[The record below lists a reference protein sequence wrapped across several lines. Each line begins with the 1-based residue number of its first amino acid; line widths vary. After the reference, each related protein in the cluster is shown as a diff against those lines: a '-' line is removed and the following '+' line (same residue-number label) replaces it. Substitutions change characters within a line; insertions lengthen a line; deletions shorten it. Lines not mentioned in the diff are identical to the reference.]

1 MPKEMVISANPHETR
16 VAILEEGQLCEY
28 YVEREKE
35 FALVGSIYKG
45 RVTRVLPGMQ
55 SAFVDIGLDSDAF
68 LYVTDFLEGVEEFE
82 PIVAT
87 VEDKTLKMQEQG
99 GQLFPAN
106 GGATAAVEP
115 PDVEAASSDPAG
127 AHAGA
132 ATENSH
138 ANERADEH
146 SEGPQP
152 GNTWAA
158 PPSQTAPPRQDFGN
172 QDRGGFGG
180 RNRGGGRDFGGRGR
194 GGRFG
199 RRGGKPGGDRRYGR
213 ELPPS
218 KYASPRH
225 QDHAEESG
233 PAEPYVPVLLPGE
246 SLARYKVPGAVS
258 ANAPTE
264 EIAPNVP
271 PAEVPAVPESAAAT
285 ESVEPKE
292 AVREESAAPES
303 RPELRF
309 GSYERA
315 ERHEPPARPER
326 HERQGRYGRHDRH
339 DRPERHERYDRTE
352 RSELPTSSAGLE
364 PLPGESLSKWRNE
377 SPAQQSAPSSKE
389 HVESTAPPA
398 EQAGAESHREPEQ
411 YQAGAEEHDAHHDE
425 VLHDDS
431 HRAARGEHAAA
442 ELTDDEAAVIAEH
455 VAEAQNAE
463 AERQQQRDDNTAPGE
478 AHEDEAHDET
488 DAREEHEEHLAAS
501 EETSEE
507 NGFELD
513 DADSA
518 DDASEAG
525 AEETAEGQAESEH
538 DPSPEI
544 EQIAAEGSSEHI
556 GEEPSQPEPERQPFT
571 ARVRDDFRARM
582 QHPAR
587 RGGRDRDRGRRPQH
601 GRGGHGGHHRPQ
613 NRRPQLIAD
622 LLKQGQEIIVQI
634 AKEPLGKKGA
644 RITSHVALPG
654 RYLVYMPTLDHS
666 GVSRKIA
673 SAEERS
679 RLRHLVNEA
688 KGTAPGGFIVR
699 TAAAAAAPEEVRADV
714 EFLTHTWSEIKS
726 RSEQRKAP
734 SMLHRDLNLVER
746 ILRDHMNS
754 DYSAIWVDNE
764 EAYTKVTEFISRF
777 QSSLANRVKLY
788 TKEAPIFEEFGIQQ
802 EIEKGLRPKVW
813 LKSGGYIVIN
823 HTEALVAIDVNTG
836 KFVGKGSNRLED
848 TIVRTNLEAA
858 KEIVRQMRLRDLGG
872 IIVIDFIDM
881 EDRRNREKVM
891 AALEDALRSDRAPSK
906 MLRFNE
912 FGLIAITR
920 KRTKQ
925 ALERTLCQPCP
936 YCTGSGMV
944 KSIPTLCYEIQTE
957 ARKMAPDI
965 DSGSITLRVHPE
977 IAKALKTR
985 ESSLI
990 EELEGSTK
998 KSAIIQADAALHWE
1012 QYDIY

>member
-1 MPKEMVISANPHETR
+1 
-16 VAILEEGQLCEY
+16 
-28 YVEREKE
+28 
-35 FALVGSIYKG
+35 
-45 RVTRVLPGMQ
+45 
-55 SAFVDIGLDSDAF
+55 
-68 LYVTDFLEGVEEFE
+68 
-82 PIVAT
+82 
-87 VEDKTLKMQEQG
+87 DKSQKMQEQG
-99 GQLFPAN
+99 GQVFPAN
-106 GGATAAVEP
+106 GGATSAVEP
-115 PDVEAASSDPAG
+115 PDVGSAPSETLAAHAEAAPET
-127 AHAGA
+127 A
-132 ATENSH
+132 AE
-138 ANERADEH
+138 
-146 SEGPQP
+146 PLQP
-152 GNTWAA
+152 GNSW
-158 PPSQTAPPRQDFGN
+158 TAPAPSTSRQEPGGEN
-172 QDRGGFGG
+172 RGRFEG
-180 RNRGGGRDFGGRGR
+180 RNRPGRDFGRRGGR

-199 RRGGKPGGDRRYGR
+199 RRGGGRSGDRRYGR

-218 KYASPRH
+218 KYASPH
-225 QDHAEESG
+225 HHHEDQADG
-233 PAEPYVPVLLPGE
+233 PAPAEGYVPVILPGE
-246 SLARYKVPGAVS
+246 SLAQYKDKPVS
-258 ANAPTE
+258 A
-264 EIAPNVP
+264 
-271 PAEVPAVPESAAAT
+271 S
-285 ESVEPKE
+285 
-292 AVREESAAPES
+292 ESAAPAQLVSPAEETS
-303 RPELRF
+303 SNLSPAPEAATTPEAPVSNEPRQPSEPAQPVTEASAPPPPPETRTHHASPRF
-309 GSYERA
+309 
-315 ERHEPPARPER
+315 ERHEHSAP
-326 HERQGRYGRHDRH
+326 
-339 DRPERHERYDRTE
+339 
-352 RSELPTSSAGLE
+352 LSSGLE
-364 PLPGESLSKWRNE
+364 PLPGENISKWRHE
-377 SPAQQSAPSSKE
+377 PPAQPREEQHTEPAALP
-389 HVESTAPPA
+389 VE
-398 EQAGAESHREPEQ
+398 HREEVR
-411 YQAGAEEHDAHHDE
+411 EERHEPAHENIEHHLHDE
-425 VLHDDS
+425 HSDLS
-431 HRAARGEHAAA
+431 E
-442 ELTDDEAAVIAEH
+442 DEAAAIAEQ
-455 VAEAQNAE
+455 VAEAQSEE
-463 AERQQQRDDNTAPGE
+463 AERQQERTDMAASEG
-478 AHEDEAHDET
+478 AHDEHGE
-488 DAREEHEEHLAAS
+488 DAEDEGHEEHLAAGEEGPAERYDAEPSGERFETESDEATSSDS
-501 EETSEE
+501 E
-507 NGFELD
+507 
-513 DADSA
+513 
-518 DDASEAG
+518 
-525 AEETAEGQAESEH
+525 QESEH
-538 DPSPEI
+538 GEESER
-544 EQIAAEGSSEHI
+544 IAAEGASGNAGEGIGEIVGEHI
-556 GEEPSQPEPERQPFT
+556 GEHAGEGVSQPEQERQPSA
-571 ARVRDDFRARM
+571 ARVRDDFRAHM
-582 QHPAR
+582 QHPSR
-587 RGGRDRDRGRRPQH
+587 RGRDRDRDRGRRPQH
-601 GRGGHGGHHRPQ
+601 GRGGYGHHRPQ

-688 KGTAPGGFIVR
+688 KGNAPGGFIVR

-714 EFLTHTWSEIKS
+714 QFLTHSWSEIKS

-734 SMLHRDLNLVER
+734 SLLHRDLNLVER

-754 DYSAIWVDNE
+754 DYTAIWVDSE
-764 EAYTKVTEFISRF
+764 ESYTKVTEFISRF

-788 TKEAPIFEEFGIQQ
+788 TKETPIFEEFGIQQ

-891 AALEDALRSDRAPSK
+891 AALEDALRTDRAPSK

-944 KSIPTLCYEIQTE
+944 KSIPTLCYDIQTE

-965 DSGSITLRVHPE
+965 ESGSITLRVHPE

-985 ESSLI
+985 ESGLI
-990 EELEGSTK
+990 EELESVTK